1 MSPRS
6 TTPSAVLSHPGSA
19 PTAGL
24 LTDSSA
30 LQQFSSTHRTGGL
43 LVGDQARSDEAA
55 LVDLAI
61 TFGIIGAEFLA
72 AVVEFLRLHRS
83 NLETTAAR
91 QQDVASATRSA
102 DETYLACD
110 CAAADR
116 GFTV

>member
-1 MSPRS
+1 M
-6 TTPSAVLSHPGSA
+6 
-19 PTAGL
+19 
-24 LTDSSA
+24 
-30 LQQFSSTHRTGGL
+30 
-43 LVGDQARSDEAA
+43 VGDQARSDEAA

-91 QQDVASATRSA
+91 QHDVASATRSA

-116 GFTV
+116 GFNV

>member
-1 MSPRS
+1 MTNSP
-6 TTPSAVLSHPGSA
+6 
-19 PTAGL
+19 
-24 LTDSSA
+24 A
-30 LQQFSSTHRTGGL
+30 LQEFSSTHRAGSV
-43 LVGDQARSDEAA
+43 LVGDQARTDEAA

-72 AVVEFLRLHRS
+72 AVVEFLRVHRS

-91 QQDVASATRSA
+91 QEQVASATRRA

-116 GFTV
+116 GFTL